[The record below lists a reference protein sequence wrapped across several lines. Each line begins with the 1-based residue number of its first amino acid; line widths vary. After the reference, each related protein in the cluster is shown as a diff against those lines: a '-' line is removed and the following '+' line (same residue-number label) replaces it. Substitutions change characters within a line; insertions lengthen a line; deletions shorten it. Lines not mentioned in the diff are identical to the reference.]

1 MWGLI
6 ENGHIVATRPEPP
19 ALPLVLG
26 QDGHPLAPQPARADG
41 WVQVPVDVCPGYLYD
56 AQTGEF
62 GAPQVPLTARQ
73 AQAWDRIQAE
83 RSRRLAGGVKVGSH
97 WYHSDAD
104 SQRQQLALVIMG
116 ANLPS
121 GLLWKTK
128 SADSLQSPVYVAMTP
143 ALAVQIFSASMAAAS
158 AIHAA
163 AESHRVAMLTSAA
176 PEAYDCSAGWPP
188 AFWDA
193 T

>member
-1 MWGLI
+1 MWALI
-6 ENGHIVATRPEPP
+6 DEGRVTAMQPEPP
-19 ALPLVLG
+19 ALPMVVDSAGRAL
-26 QDGHPLAPQPARADG
+26 DPQPPRWYN
-41 WVQVPVDVCPGYLYD
+41 WVQAPAHVCPGYLYD

-62 GAPQVPLTARQ
+62 GAPQVPLAARQ
-73 AQAWDRIQAE
+73 TQAWDRIQAE

-121 GLLWKTK
+121 GLPWKTK
-128 SADSLQSPVYVAMTP
+128 SAGSLQSPVYVAMTP
-143 ALAVQIFSASMAAAS
+143 ALAAQIFSASTAAAS

-163 AESHRVAMLTSAA
+163 AESHRVAMLASAA
-176 PEAYDCSAGWPP
+176 PESYDCSAGWPP

-193 T
+193 A